1 MLLDELLIKIGIDA
15 DSAALKQIESFM
27 QSVGDGANSAADKI
41 EQFIQHIGGI
51 EQIADDVVK
60 GTPEIKAL
68 YDELAAVAEKSASLP
83 QNEAVELWVSQFGKV
98 GDVLSSIGEEFD
110 LTGEVAEQV
119 LREMG
124 VDAETA
130 TQILTALSQAQ
141 KDNSEATQDN
151 ASAIGLSTKAKTT
164 DKKATDAQI
173 DALEKS
179 GSETE
184 QNTEKT
190 EDLAT
195 ALLAL
200 AATRHGIDDLGNKF
214 ELFGVKISK
223 TKLLIAGV
231 GAAFGALVAGVSAF
245 VNSQL
250 DELDAIHQLS
260 RVTGESAKNIHLL
273 GKVAEVNGSSA
284 EAAQSSIEGL
294 SRTIGEAAAGIGRGA
309 KTFDQYGLSAKKA
322 NGEIKTST
330 EVMEELRQK
339 MQRMSDQEQIAM
351 LSKLGIDGSMIQTLR
366 LTNEEMAEAIANAEA
381 LSLGVGTKENAE
393 QAAAFKDAM
402 TEFDQ
407 VIKSV
412 GEYLALHLAPAIM
425 RMIDRFKAW
434 FITNNDLI
442 KNGLSMLANT
452 IGFIVTFIGEF
463 IGAVDNIVSSTIGW
477 EAAIYIVGAAIMWL
491 SRTMLKAF
499 AMNPIAWII
508 AAVVGLILIVEDLIG
523 FLQGKQSLFAKFWAP
538 MIEWCKKAWNNI
550 KAFWDWLSREVSRVA
565 DLLTRP
571 FRNAFNRIEGIWDNF
586 KTKFDVNPIGAIFD
600 LVTELIKQPFKF
612 GFDMV
617 ASLWEIFTGQSFP
630 LGSLEDAFK
639 AVKGFIVSPFRNAF
653 DRIEGIWD
661 NFKTKFDVDPIG
673 TIFDLVTEL
682 IKLPFKA
689 GFDMVAS
696 LWEIFTGQSFPLGS
710 LEDAFKAVKGF
721 IVKPFEDAFKWVKT
735 QYETYIKP
743 IIDAVKRFNPFSD
756 DSGGASPEQA
766 GAALN
771 NMMQMPAMIAQAQAL
786 PIQGAIA
793 DVNSDNS
800 VKNSNNKVTVNNTFN
815 TTTTEQAKAAADQAF
830 RIATNMVSPVAQ

>member
-15 DSAALKQIESFM
+15 DSAALKQVESFL

-41 EQFIQHIGGI
+41 EQFIQHIIGI

-60 GTPEIKAL
+60 STPEIKAL
-68 YDELAAVAEKSASLP
+68 YDELAAVSEKSASLP
-83 QNEAVELWVSQFGKV
+83 QNEAIELWVSQLGKV
-98 GDVLSSIGEEFD
+98 GDVLSSIGEEFS

-130 TQILTALSQAQ
+130 EQILTSLSQAQ
-141 KDNSEATQDN
+141 KDNAEATQDN
-151 ASAIGLSTKAKTT
+151 ASAIELTTKAKKN
-164 DKKATDAQI
+164 DKKATDEQSN
-173 DALEKS
+173 ALKKA
-179 GSETE
+179 GKETE

-214 ELFGVKISK
+214 ELFGIKISK

-231 GAAFGALVAGVSAF
+231 GAALGALVIGVSAF

-250 DELDAIHQLS
+250 NELDAIHQLS

-273 GKVAEVNGSSA
+273 GKVAEVNGSSS

-309 KTFDQYGLSAKKA
+309 KTFEQYGLSAKKA

-339 MQRMSDQEQIAM
+339 MQKISDQEQIAM
-351 LSKLGIDGSMIQTLR
+351 LAKLGIDGSMIQTLR
-366 LTNEEMAEAIANAEA
+366 LTNKEMAEAIANAEA

-402 TEFDQ
+402 TEFTQ
-407 VIKSV
+407 VLQAI
-412 GEYLALHLAPAIM
+412 GEYIALRLAPAVM
-425 RMIDRFKAW
+425 WMIERFKAW
-434 FITNNDLI
+434 FITNNGLI
-442 KNGLSMLANT
+442 KNGLNVLADT
-452 IGFIVTFIGEF
+452 IGFIVAFISGF
-463 IGAVDNIVSSTIGW
+463 ISAVDNIVSSTIGW
-477 EAAIYIVGAAIMWL
+477 EAAIYIVGAAILWL

-499 AMNPIAWII
+499 ATNPILWII
-508 AAVVGLILIVEDLIG
+508 VAVIGLVLLIDDFIS
-523 FLQGKQSLFAKFWAP
+523 FLQERRSLFGKFWAP

-550 KAFWDWLSREVSRVA
+550 KAFWDWLSREVSRGT

-571 FRNAFNRIEGIWDNF
+571 FLNAFNRIEGIWDNF

-600 LVTELIKQPFKF
+600 LVTELIKQPFK
-612 GFDMV
+612 
-617 ASLWEIFTGQSFP
+617 
-630 LGSLEDAFK
+630 
-639 AVKGFIVSPFRNAF
+639 
-653 DRIEGIWD
+653 
-661 NFKTKFDVDPIG
+661 
-673 TIFDLVTEL
+673 
-682 IKLPFKA
+682 A

-696 LWEIFTGQSFPLGS
+696 LWEIFTGQSFPLS
-710 LEDAFKAVKGF
+710 SFEDAFKAVKGF
-721 IVKPFEDAFKWVKT
+721 IIKPFEDAFKWVKA
-735 QYETYIKP
+735 QYETYIQP
-743 IIDAVKRFNPFSD
+743 IINAVKKFNPFGDNES
-756 DSGGASPEQA
+756 ENEHIQA
-766 GAALN
+766 N
-771 NMMQMPAMIAQAQAL
+771 PTWINSMMQMPVMIAQAQSL
-786 PIQGAIA
+786 PVQGAA
-793 DVNSDNS
+793 DLNTDNS

>member
-15 DSAALKQIESFM
+15 DGAALKQIESFM
-27 QSVGDGANSAADKI
+27 QSVGDSANSAADKI

-83 QNEAVELWVSQFGKV
+83 QNEAIELWVSQFGKV

-141 KDNSEATQDN
+141 KDNAEVTQDN
-151 ASAIGLSTKAKTT
+151 ASAVELSIKAKKA
-164 DKKATDAQI
+164 DKKATDGQI

-223 TKLLIAGV
+223 AKLLIAGV
-231 GAAFGALVAGVSAF
+231 GAAFGALVVGVSAF
-245 VNSQL
+245 VDSQL

-260 RVTGESAKNIHLL
+260 RVTGETAKNIHLL

-309 KTFDQYGLSAKKA
+309 KTFEQYGLSAKKA

-339 MQRMSDQEQIAM
+339 MQKMSDQEQIAM
-351 LSKLGIDGSMIQTLR
+351 LAKLGIDGSMIQTLR
-366 LTNEEMAEAIANAEA
+366 LTNEEMAEALANAEA

-402 TEFDQ
+402 TEFSQ

-442 KNGLSMLANT
+442 KNGLSMLADT

-463 IGAVDNIVSSTIGW
+463 IGAVDNIVSST
-477 EAAIYIVGAAIMWL
+477 Y
-491 SRTMLKAF
+491 R
-499 AMNPIAWII
+499 
-508 AAVVGLILIVEDLIG
+508 
-523 FLQGKQSLFAKFWAP
+523 
-538 MIEWCKKAWNNI
+538 
-550 KAFWDWLSREVSRVA
+550 
-565 DLLTRP
+565 
-571 FRNAFNRIEGIWDNF
+571 
-586 KTKFDVNPIGAIFD
+586 
-600 LVTELIKQPFKF
+600 
-612 GFDMV
+612 
-617 ASLWEIFTGQSFP
+617 
-630 LGSLEDAFK
+630 LGS
-639 AVKGFIVSPFRNAF
+639 G
-653 DRIEGIWD
+653 
-661 NFKTKFDVDPIG
+661 
-673 TIFDLVTEL
+673 DLYCGRCNSV
-682 IKLPFKA
+682 
-689 GFDMVAS
+689 
-696 LWEIFTGQSFPLGS
+696 
-710 LEDAFKAVKGF
+710 
-721 IVKPFEDAFKWVKT
+721 VKPHYVESFCNEPDCVDYCGCCWLD
-735 QYETYIKP
+735 
-743 IIDAVKRFNPFSD
+743 IDS
-756 DSGGASPEQA
+756 
-766 GAALN
+766 
-771 NMMQMPAMIAQAQAL
+771 
-786 PIQGAIA
+786 
-793 DVNSDNS
+793 
-800 VKNSNNKVTVNNTFN
+800 
-815 TTTTEQAKAAADQAF
+815 
-830 RIATNMVSPVAQ
+830 